1 MTPTPTVAE
10 SADLRRAS
18 HEVAKQIHEVAKQI
32 HEGQTYGRDYYTCHL
47 LPVVAELQR
56 AYRDPLPAD
65 FEAAAV
71 LHDCLEQ
78 DVPHPLPGDDV
89 KSRARALR
97 EVLCDRGAR
106 GPLKELTVDAVVLLT
121 GTGRRRADRNLDV
134 VLNLFEA
141 DTRAVWDRRAEAVV
155 TIAVCVKLADR
166 IVNLQGPN
174 HSMVRLYLEEHPAFV
189 RALQILRPRTRGNGA
204 LLGPDDCVLAAEVR
218 LERLW
223 QRLDEV
229 HAMASGPGTGG
240 P

>member
-1 MTPTPTVAE
+1 MTPTVVE

-18 HEVAKQIHEVAKQI
+18 HEAAKQVHA
-32 HEGQTYGRDYYTCHL
+32 GQTYGDGRDFYNCHL
-47 LPVVAELQR
+47 LPVVAELKR
-56 AYRDPLPAD
+56 ACRDHLPAG

-78 DVPHPLPGDDV
+78 DVKNPLPGSDV
-89 KSRARALR
+89 QSRAQELRKAL
-97 EVLCDRGAR
+97 DAHGAH
-106 GPLKELTVDAVVLLT
+106 GPLKELAVDAVVLLT

-141 DTRAVWDRRAEAVV
+141 EAVWDRRAATVV

-189 RALQILRPRTRGNGA
+189 RALQILRPRTRGNGNGA
-204 LLGPDDCVLAAEVR
+204 LFLLGPDDCVLATEVR

-229 HAMASGPGTGG
+229 HAKASAASDLGTGG
-240 P
+240 SR

>member
-121 GTGRRRADRNLDV
+121 GTGRRRADRNL
-134 VLNLFEA
+134 A
-141 DTRAVWDRRAEAVV
+141 YAPGPRAEPPESLRVWLDRIKSCTVWDDVLV
-155 TIAVCVKLADR
+155 
-166 IVNLQGPN
+166 
-174 HSMVRLYLEEHPAFV
+174 
-189 RALQILRPRTRGNGA
+189 
-204 LLGPDDCVLAAEVR
+204 PDQD

-223 QRLDEV
+223 ICL
-229 HAMASGPGTGG
+229 ASCDLVEAS
-240 P
+240 